1 MPKRRSNLAGFTLIE
16 LILVLLILTIMVAIA
31 APSLRGFGIG
41 RRSNEV
47 ATQIVSLANWAH
59 SQAVSEGKVYRLNF
73 DLPGRAFAVQVQET
87 GEFKVAHNEYGDI
100 IYLPDGMTIRFER
113 DTVPA
118 PTGNQSP
125 TANQSQTTDAT
136 YVEFRPD
143 GRTDPARVF
152 LIDKLGNQI
161 EIACVSAT
169 ELFHVLKPGEVDHY
183 DHY

>member
-1 MPKRRSNLAGFTLIE
+1 MPKRHSNLAGFTLIE

-59 SQAVSEGKVYRLNF
+59 SQSVSEGKVYRLSF

-87 GEFKVAHNEYGDI
+87 GEFKVAHNEYGDT

-113 DTVPA
+113 DTLPA
-118 PTGNQSP
+118 PTG
-125 TANQSQTTDAT
+125 NQSQTTDAT
-136 YVEFRPD
+136 YVDFRPD

-152 LIDKLGNQI
+152 LTDKLGNQI
-161 EIACVSAT
+161 EIACISAT

-183 DHY
+183 